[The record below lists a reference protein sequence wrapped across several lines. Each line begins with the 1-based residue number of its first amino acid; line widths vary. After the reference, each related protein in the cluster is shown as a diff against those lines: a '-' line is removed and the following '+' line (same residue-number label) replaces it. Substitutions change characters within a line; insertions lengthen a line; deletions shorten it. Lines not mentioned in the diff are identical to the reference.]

1 MNKDQILAFAKKAA
15 KSMKAE
21 KDFSDF
27 SRMLKKSPLRQL
39 LALSWTTTLG
49 MTEISRRLDQIA
61 VTITPQKH
69 FIPTMGLSILKFHMI
84 EIVHSNLSL

>member
-1 MNKDQILAFAKKAA
+1 MLAFAKEAA

-39 LALSWTTTLG
+39 LALSWTTILG
-49 MTEISRRLDQIA
+49 VTEISRRLDQIA
-61 VTITPQKH
+61 VTVTPQKH
-69 FIPTMGLSILKFHMI
+69 FIPTTGLSILMFHVI